1 MKKIFIILI
10 VSIFAFNKN
19 VSAQSS
25 ITLQNQIDNL
35 SEKVNILEHN
45 IEFLRLNYEL
55 SILNADLKIFSSEL
69 KIRVLEIGDQI
80 SNSSMN
86 KKDVAHWNKKL
97 HDASLKYK
105 DSLEDLINTKK
116 ELLAQKLI
124 EIEFTQSEKDLLLKA
139 INANDSAFSTIKISM
154 EMLDEIVNMLQK
166 SY

>member
-105 DSLEDLINTKK
+105 DSLEDLINAKK

-124 EIEFTQSEKDLLLKA
+124 EIEFTQSEKDVLLKA

>member
-86 KKDVAHWNKKL
+86 KKDVAHWNKEL
-97 HDASLKYK
+97 HATSLKYK

>member
-1 MKKIFIILI
+1 MKKILIILI

>member
-1 MKKIFIILI
+1 MKKILIILI

-25 ITLQNQIDNL
+25 ITLQNQIDSL
-35 SEKVNILEHN
+35 SQKVSTLEHN

-55 SILNADLKIFSSEL
+55 CILNADLKIFSSEL
-69 KIRVLEIGDQI
+69 KIRVLEIKDQI
-80 SNSSMN
+80 SNNSIN
-86 KKDVAHWNKKL
+86 KKDVAHWNKEL
-97 HDASLKYK
+97 HATSLKYK

>member
-1 MKKIFIILI
+1 
-10 VSIFAFNKN
+10 
-19 VSAQSS
+19 
-25 ITLQNQIDNL
+25 
-35 SEKVNILEHN
+35 
-45 IEFLRLNYEL
+45 
-55 SILNADLKIFSSEL
+55 
-69 KIRVLEIGDQI
+69 
-80 SNSSMN
+80 MN

-105 DSLEDLINTKK
+105 DSLEDLINAKK

-124 EIEFTQSEKDLLLKA
+124 EIEFTQSEKDVLLKA